1 MPHTTILVST
11 WSDGV
16 FAVSDVRREH
26 EFANH
31 RARTVIADCHGGA
44 FSIIDNR
51 SLCRRA
57 PDSAWTTIATAEF
70 DLSCLIKVGDVLYAG
85 TDDARVLR
93 VSAAGGN
100 FEQLHGFEN
109 VEGRDEWRAGG
120 TMIDGKWLGPPLGV
134 RSLAATC
141 DGAVLLA
148 NVHVGGI
155 PRSADGGATWQST
168 IDIENDV
175 HEVRA
180 HPNRPRT
187 VIAASASG

>member
-100 FEQLHGFEN
+100 FEPASRLRKRRRPRR
-109 VEGRDEWRAGG
+109 VACRG

-168 IDIENDV
+168 IDIENTFTKCA
-175 HEVRA
+175 RIQ
-180 HPNRPRT
+180 
-187 VIAASASG
+187 IAPAP